1 MRAPLLKGLFRQTS
15 GLVVVLLALTGLVG
29 CEPTEKVTDR
39 PEYVAMR
46 LQKVG
51 AIQLAEVSGEP
62 KTGEEVYKAQCS
74 ACHSAGALGSPKFGD
89 AGAWGARIG
98 KGYEALLTSAL
109 KGKGSMSAQGGGAFS
124 DYEIG
129 RAVVYMANNSG
140 GKLAE
145 PQAPTKP

>member
-51 AIQLAEVSGEP
+51 SIQLAEVSGEP

-74 ACHSAGALGSPKFGD
+74 ACHAAGALGSPKFGD

-124 DYEIG
+124 DFEIG
-129 RAVVYMANNSG
+129 RAVVYMVNNSG
-140 GKLAE
+140 GKFAE
-145 PQAPTKP
+145 PAKK

>member
-1 MRAPLLKGLFRQTS
+1 MRAPLFQGFSIRSS
-15 GLVVVLLALTGLVG
+15 GLVVALLALTALTG
-29 CEPTEKVTDR
+29 CGPTERVIDR

-51 AIQLAEVSGEP
+51 TIQLAEVSSEP

-74 ACHSAGALGSPKFGD
+74 ACHASGALGSPKFGD

-98 KGYEALLTSAL
+98 KGYDGLLTSAL

-124 DYEIG
+124 DFEIG
-129 RAVVYMANNSG
+129 RAVVYMVNGSG

-145 PQAPTKP
+145 PTKR

>member
-1 MRAPLLKGLFRQTS
+1 MRAPLLQSSHTR
-15 GLVVVLLALTGLVG
+15 LALILAALAALSA
-29 CEPTEKVTDR
+29 CQPEEKVINR
-39 PEYVAMR
+39 PEYVAQR
-46 LQKVG
+46 IQKVG
-51 AIQLAEVSGEP
+51 TIALAEVSREP
-62 KTGEEVYKAQCS
+62 KTGEEVYKAQCT
-74 ACHSAGALGSPKFGD
+74 ACHAAGALGAPKFGD
-89 AGAWGARIG
+89 AGAWGARIA
-98 KGYEALLTSAL
+98 KGYDALLTSAL